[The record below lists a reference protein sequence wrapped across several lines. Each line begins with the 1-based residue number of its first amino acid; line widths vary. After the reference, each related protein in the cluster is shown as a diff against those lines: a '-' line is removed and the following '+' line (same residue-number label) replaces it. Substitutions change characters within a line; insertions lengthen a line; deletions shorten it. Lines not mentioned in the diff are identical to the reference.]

1 VAASNTVERKVYFY
15 RARIEQA
22 DGAPAAPP
30 FNSRETCDA
39 VSRLQFVS
47 GDRYLHFADGD
58 SLAVWPK
65 QTGTR
70 SGLIIGS
77 LRSSGLPELEQDGQF
92 KKLQV
97 GDTERIAE
105 KTHVVFFEN
114 NIVGV
119 EFNYYGPRVSRL
131 SYYLR
136 TKDVA
141 KVEFDPLLNRD
152 VQDQLKHLQDV
163 RVLDLR
169 LRRDGL
175 DLLREGQESLPAA
188 LRGLSEKVDA
198 PIVELILRQPP
209 RSRKAFGSAMLD
221 FVKTLAG
228 MPQTREA
235 AGLFKV
241 HGKHDQTK
249 KVEVFDLLED
259 KFVSQRTVPKEGTK
273 HRVINSDSMFSE
285 IESAYAELRSQL
297 EQSVGVST

>member
-1 VAASNTVERKVYFY
+1 MATPNTVERKVYFY
-15 RARIEQA
+15 RARLERA
-22 DGAPAAPP
+22 DGASGAPP

-39 VSRLQFVS
+39 VSRLQFAS

-77 LRSSGLPELEQDGQF
+77 LRSSGLPELEQHGQF

-105 KTHVVFFEN
+105 KTHVMFFEN

-136 TKDVA
+136 AKDMA

-152 VQDQLKHLQDV
+152 VQDRLQHLQDV
-163 RVLDLR
+163 RILDLR

-198 PIVELILRQPP
+198 PIIELILRQPP

-241 HGKHDQTK
+241 HGKHDRTN

-259 KFVSQRTVPKEGTK
+259 KFVSHRTVPKEGTK
-273 HRVINSDSMFSE
+273 HRVINSDSMFSQ
-285 IESAYAELRSQL
+285 IEAAYSELRSQL
-297 EQSVGVST
+297 EQAVGISP

>member
-1 VAASNTVERKVYFY
+1 MATSNTVERKVYFY
-15 RARIEQA
+15 RARLEQA
-22 DGAPAAPP
+22 DDAFTVSP
-30 FNSRETCDA
+30 FNSRATCDA

-47 GDRYLHFADGD
+47 GDRYLRFNDGD

-65 QTGTR
+65 QTSTR
-70 SGLIIGS
+70 SRLIIGS

-92 KKLQV
+92 KKLEV
-97 GDTERIAE
+97 SDTEKIAE

-131 SYYLR
+131 SHYLR
-136 TKDVA
+136 AKGMA

-198 PIVELILRQPP
+198 PVVELILRQPP

-235 AGLFKV
+235 AGLFRVK
-241 HGKHDQTK
+241 GMDDRTK
-249 KVEVFDLLED
+249 RVSEFDLLED
-259 KFVSQRTVPKEGTK
+259 KFVSRRTVPKEGTK

-285 IESAYAELRSQL
+285 IESAYAELRLQL
-297 EQSVGVST
+297 EQAVGVST